1 MRQVQTAEKESTMY
15 YCEHLFYGRNFRHTA
30 GIYCCGKRMNAP
42 AHTFPPAARAYF
54 WILYLQKGSGSYTI
68 NGKTFRINENQAFVA
83 FPYCKISYSADV
95 GSVWNLRWVS
105 FSNETVENFL
115 FSLGVT
121 ENSPVLT
128 IFRPKE
134 TENILEKLFQSLS
147 PSYRDFPEKE
157 CKAIGLA
164 YKFLGLLAESRTCAP
179 STVAPPVSP
188 AFPLS
193 PAPSVMPAKK
203 IASRAVLDA
212 IFYITQNFDRTI
224 GVADVAA
231 AAGLERSY
239 FSRLFKKETG
249 IACEKWLNDFRM
261 EKAAKLLKSGKLNV
275 AETARSSGFSDPFYF
290 SRAFKKHFGVPPSAA
305 LVEAYG
311 IKRPECAENSKTT

>member
-1 MRQVQTAEKESTMY
+1 MY
-15 YCEHLFYGRNFRHTA
+15 YCEHLFYGRNFERTA

-42 AHTFPPAARAYF
+42 AHSFPPAARAYF

-95 GSVWNLRWVS
+95 GSIWDLRWVS
-105 FSNETVENFL
+105 FSDETVENFL

-128 IFRPKE
+128 ILRPKE
-134 TENILEKLFQSLS
+134 AENILEKLFRSLS

-164 YKFLGLLAESRTCAP
+164 YQFLELFAESRTRAP
-179 STVAPPVSP
+179 ASPVLPASSFSP
-188 AFPLS
+188 
-193 PAPSVMPAKK
+193 VMPAKK
-203 IASRAVLDA
+203 ITNRAVLDA
-212 IFYITQNFDRTI
+212 IFYISQNFDRTI
-224 GVADVAA
+224 RVADVAA

-261 EKAAKLLKSGKLNV
+261 EKAAKLLKSGRLNV
-275 AETARSSGFSDPFYF
+275 AETARSSGFSDQFYF

-305 LVEAYG
+305 SVDVSE
-311 IKRPECAENSKTT
+311 IKRPERAEISKTK

>member
-1 MRQVQTAEKESTMY
+1 MY
-15 YCEHLFYGRNFRHTA
+15 YCEHLFYGRNFERTA
-30 GIYCCGKRMNAP
+30 GIYCCGKRINAP

-68 NGKTFRINENQAFVA
+68 NGKTFRINENQVFVA

-95 GSVWNLRWVS
+95 GSIWDLRWVS
-105 FSNETVENFL
+105 FSNEAVENFL
-115 FSLGVT
+115 FSLGIT

-128 IFRPKE
+128 ISRPEQAE
-134 TENILEKLFQSLS
+134 TVLEKLFQSLS
-147 PSYRDFPEKE
+147 PSYRDFPENE

-164 YKFLGLLAESRTCAP
+164 YKFLQLLAESRTHA
-179 STVAPPVSP
+179 PVSP
-188 AFPLS
+188 ASPVFPVL
-193 PAPSVMPAKK
+193 PVPPVLPVRK
-203 IASRAVLDA
+203 IENRAVLDA
-212 IFYITQNFDRTI
+212 IFYISQNFDRTI

-261 EKAAKLLKSGKLNV
+261 EKAAKLLKSGRLSV
-275 AETARSSGFSDPFYF
+275 AETARSAGFSDQFYF
-290 SRAFKKHFGVPPSAA
+290 SRSFKKHFGVPPASF
-305 LVEAYG
+305 
-311 IKRPECAENSKTT
+311 KKQFNAE

>member
-1 MRQVQTAEKESTMY
+1 MY
-15 YCEHLFYGRNFRHTA
+15 YCEHLFYGRNFERTA

-42 AHTFPPAARAYF
+42 AHSFPPAARAYF

-95 GSVWNLRWVS
+95 GSIWDLRWVS
-105 FSNETVENFL
+105 FSDEAVENFL

-128 IFRPKE
+128 ISRPKE
-134 TENILEKLFQSLS
+134 AENVLEKLFQSLS

-164 YKFLGLLAESRTCAP
+164 YQFLGLFAESRTHAP

-188 AFPLS
+188 VSSVSPVSPAFSIL

-203 IASRAVLDA
+203 IANRAVLDA
-212 IFYITQNFDRTI
+212 IFYISQNFDRTI
-224 GVADVAA
+224 GVADAAA

-249 IACEKWLNDFRM
+249 ITCEKWLNDFRM
-261 EKAAKLLKSGKLNV
+261 EKAAKLLKSGRLNV
-275 AETARSSGFSDPFYF
+275 AETARSAGFTDQFYF
-290 SRAFKKHFGVPPSAA
+290 SRAFKKHFGASPASF
-305 LVEAYG
+305 
-311 IKRPECAENSKTT
+311 KRQPNAE

>member
-1 MRQVQTAEKESTMY
+1 MY
-15 YCEHLFYGRNFRHTA
+15 YCEHLFYGRNFERTA

-95 GSVWNLRWVS
+95 GSIWDLRWVS
-105 FSNETVENFL
+105 FSDETVENFL

-128 IFRPKE
+128 ILRPKE
-134 TENILEKLFQSLS
+134 AENILEKLFQSLS

-164 YKFLGLLAESRTCAP
+164 YQFLELFAESRTRAP
-179 STVAPPVSP
+179 ASP
-188 AFPLS
+188 ALPASSFS
-193 PAPSVMPAKK
+193 PVMPAKK
-203 IASRAVLDA
+203 IANRAVLDA
-212 IFYITQNFDRTI
+212 IFYISQNFDRTI

-261 EKAAKLLKSGKLNV
+261 EKAAKLLKSGRLNV
-275 AETARSSGFSDPFYF
+275 AETARSSGFSDQFYF

-305 LVEAYG
+305 SVDVSE
-311 IKRPECAENSKTT
+311 IKRPERAEISKTK

>member
-1 MRQVQTAEKESTMY
+1 MY
-15 YCEHLFYGRNFRHTA
+15 YCEHLFYGRNFERTA

-68 NGKTFRINENQAFVA
+68 NGKTFRINGNQAFVA

-95 GSVWNLRWVS
+95 GSIWDLRWVS
-105 FSNETVENFL
+105 FSDETVENFL

-128 IFRPKE
+128 ILRPKE
-134 TENILEKLFQSLS
+134 AENILEKLFQSLS

-164 YKFLGLLAESRTCAP
+164 YKFLGLLAESRTRAP
-179 STVAPPVSP
+179 ASPVSP
-188 AFPLS
+188 ASSFS
-193 PAPSVMPAKK
+193 PVMPAKK
-203 IASRAVLDA
+203 IVNRAVLDA
-212 IFYITQNFDRTI
+212 IFYISQNFDRTI

-261 EKAAKLLKSGKLNV
+261 EKAAKLLKSGRLNV
-275 AETARSSGFSDPFYF
+275 AETARSSGFSDQFYF

-305 LVEAYG
+305 SVDVSE
-311 IKRPECAENSKTT
+311 IKRPERAEISKTK

>member
-1 MRQVQTAEKESTMY
+1 MY
-15 YCEHLFYGRNFRHTA
+15 YCEHLFYGRNFERTA

-42 AHTFPPAARAYF
+42 AHSFPPAARAYF

-95 GSVWNLRWVS
+95 GSIWDLRWVS
-105 FSNETVENFL
+105 FSDEAVENFL

-128 IFRPKE
+128 ISRPKE
-134 TENILEKLFQSLS
+134 AENVLEKLFQSLS
-147 PSYRDFPEKE
+147 PSYRDFSEKE

-164 YKFLGLLAESRTCAP
+164 YQFLGFFAESRTHAP

-188 AFPLS
+188 VSSVSPVSPAFSIL

-203 IASRAVLDA
+203 IANRAVLDA
-212 IFYITQNFDRTI
+212 IFYISQNFDRTI
-224 GVADVAA
+224 GVADAAA

-249 IACEKWLNDFRM
+249 ITCEKWLNDFRM
-261 EKAAKLLKSGKLNV
+261 EKAAKLLKSGRLNV
-275 AETARSSGFSDPFYF
+275 AETARSAGFTDQFYF
-290 SRAFKKHFGVPPSAA
+290 SRAFKKHFGASPASF
-305 LVEAYG
+305 
-311 IKRPECAENSKTT
+311 KRQPNAE

>member
-1 MRQVQTAEKESTMY
+1 MY
-15 YCEHLFYGRNFRHTA
+15 YCEHLFYGRNFERTA

-68 NGKTFRINENQAFVA
+68 NGKTFRIKENQAFVA

-95 GSVWNLRWVS
+95 GSIWDLRWVS
-105 FSNETVENFL
+105 FSDETVENFL

-128 IFRPKE
+128 ILRPKE
-134 TENILEKLFQSLS
+134 AENILEKLFQSLS
-147 PSYRDFPEKE
+147 PSYRDLPEKE

-164 YKFLGLLAESRTCAP
+164 YQFLGLLAESRTRAP
-179 STVAPPVSP
+179 STVAPPASP
-188 AFPLS
+188 VLPASSFS
-193 PAPSVMPAKK
+193 PVMPAKK
-203 IASRAVLDA
+203 IANRAVLDA
-212 IFYITQNFDRTI
+212 IFYISQNFDRTI

-249 IACEKWLNDFRM
+249 IACVKWLNNFRM
-261 EKAAKLLKSGKLNV
+261 EKAAKLLKSGRLNV
-275 AETARSSGFSDPFYF
+275 AETARSSGFSDQFYF

-305 LVEAYG
+305 SVDVSE
-311 IKRPECAENSKTT
+311 IKRPERAEISKTK

>member
-1 MRQVQTAEKESTMY
+1 MY
-15 YCEHLFYGRNFRHTA
+15 YCEHLFYGRNFERTA

-42 AHTFPPAARAYF
+42 AHSFPPAARAYF

-83 FPYCKISYSADV
+83 FPYRKISYSADV
-95 GSVWNLRWVS
+95 GSIWDLRWVS
-105 FSNETVENFL
+105 FSDETVENFL

-128 IFRPKE
+128 ISRPKE
-134 TENILEKLFQSLS
+134 AENVLEKLFRSLS

-164 YKFLGLLAESRTCAP
+164 YQFLGLFAESRTRAP

-188 AFPLS
+188 VSSVSPVSPVFPIS

-203 IASRAVLDA
+203 ITNRAVLDA
-212 IFYITQNFDRTI
+212 IFYISQNFDRTI

-261 EKAAKLLKSGKLNV
+261 EKAAKLLKSGRLNV
-275 AETARSSGFSDPFYF
+275 AETARSSGFSDQFYF

-305 LVEAYG
+305 SVDVSE
-311 IKRPECAENSKTT
+311 IKRPERAEISKTK